1 MPGIHKGS
9 GWLTYAAG
17 TRPTRMKMKP
27 RAHARPGRPWMP
39 PRTQFRDMAAHPV
52 RRWKQCPDARS
63 DRAPCQEADSAADIS
78 LVSNRGRFCR
88 GRFSRSDES
97 NCTLGMKRLTRVDF
111 LNT

>member
-27 RAHARPGRPWMP
+27 RAHVRPGRPWMP
-39 PRTQFRDMAAHPV
+39 PRTRFRDMAAHPV
-52 RRWKQCPDARS
+52 EGWKQCPDARS
-63 DRAPCQEADSAADIS
+63 DRAPCQEAD
-78 LVSNRGRFCR
+78 RFCR
-88 GRFSRSDES
+88 GRFCRSDES
-97 NCTLGMKRLTRVDF
+97 NCTLGMKRLTRVDS